1 LRPAAG
7 LSDDDLRAM
16 WAAYFGAVSYV
27 DHLVGLLI
35 AALVESDQMD
45 NTLFLYTSDHG
56 EMLGAHSL
64 THKGAVLYDDL
75 TNIPLLVTPPGGLRR
90 PNDTRRVVSHVDL
103 APTILGW
110 CGVEESHDMQGVDL
124 RGLVTAESTAA
135 PHVDG
140 GVGLEYHSANWGER
154 PAPLRGWRTEEWKYV
169 ETNGGDDELYDLR
182 TDSLEQ
188 HNLIDDP
195 KAASDL
201 ERVKT
206 QLHAWMAQ
214 TGDNWPNVPVPER
227 EVPMKPGGPW
237 EQYR

>member
-1 LRPAAG
+1 
-7 LSDDDLRAM
+7 
-16 WAAYFGAVSYV
+16 
-27 DHLVGLLI
+27 
-35 AALVESDQMD
+35 
-45 NTLFLYTSDHG
+45 
-56 EMLGAHSL
+56 
-64 THKGAVLYDDL
+64 
-75 TNIPLLVTPPGGLRR
+75 
-90 PNDTRRVVSHVDL
+90 
-103 APTILGW
+103 
-110 CGVEESHDMQGVDL
+110 
-124 RGLVTAESTAA
+124 VTAESEAA

-169 ETNGGDDELYDLR
+169 ETNGGDDEQPSTGAAGAQGVRVRGVELYDLR

-214 TGDNWPNVPVPER
+214 TGDNWPSVPVPER